1 MAGGLR
7 IWNPIELFFDVSV
20 PKYKYVVRSL
30 LLADLWWGVA
40 VLGLVAI
47 KPAAVI
53 DHRAAGSFTTLF
65 AIVLL
70 LLPLVENTIYLF
82 LVDLVA
88 GHSRARIRISV
99 GAALVATVLHTIY
112 SAEAVFLF
120 GSYFIFAAIY
130 LAWREEDRSF
140 GFWLGVM
147 LHAMF
152 NVPGAAIAFLG
163 R

>member
-1 MAGGLR
+1 MAGNLR
-7 IWNPIELFFDVSV
+7 ILNPIDLFFDVSV

-30 LLADLWWGVA
+30 LLADLWWVVA
-40 VLGLVAI
+40 VLGLLAI

-53 DHRAAGSFTTLF
+53 DYRAAGSFTTLF
-65 AIVLL
+65 ATVL
-70 LLPLVENTIYLF
+70 LLPLVENAIYLF

-88 GHSRARIRISV
+88 GHGRARIRISV
-99 GAALVATVLHTIY
+99 VAASIATVLHAIY
-112 SAEAVFLF
+112 STDAVFLF
-120 GSYFIFAAIY
+120 GSYFIFAAVY

-140 GFWLGVM
+140 GFWFGVM

-163 R
+163 